1 MKNIKTIL
9 DRPFLVILMAALIA
23 LIFPINYFFYSLI
36 IIFLIFTVS
45 AIYTIVQ
52 KKWLRLFFSVLG
64 FVGFFI
70 IWMSIIFING
80 FYEAINPKLEIG
92 DAKFYSKEIA
102 YSSNLHISKDL
113 KLMSKLDSI
122 VYVGIE
128 NEYDAEC
135 LYTGPKSS
143 IQELENKIIS
153 QKEFSKVNQIE
164 NYPTKVL
171 TINNFNLKDLKSVY
185 KKESEGRYII
195 YVAFDKMYSKFY
207 YSAFYY

>member
-1 MKNIKTIL
+1 
-9 DRPFLVILMAALIA
+9 MASLIA
-23 LIFPINYFFYSLI
+23 LIIPTNYFFYSLI

-45 AIYTIVQ
+45 SIYTIVQ

-64 FVGFFI
+64 FAGFFI
-70 IWMSIIFING
+70 IWMSILFIYG
-80 FYEAINPKLEIG
+80 FYEAVSPKLEMG

-102 YSSNLHISKDL
+102 NSSNLHISNDL
-113 KLMSKLDSI
+113 KLVSKLDSI
-122 VYVGIE
+122 VFVGIE

-143 IQELENKIIS
+143 ILELEKNIIS
-153 QKEFSKVNQIE
+153 QKEFTKVNQIE

-171 TINNFNLKDLKSVY
+171 TVNNFNLKDLKSVY
-185 KKESEGRYII
+185 KKESEGSYEI